1 MRRFATVLTVIFASA
16 FSSSCG
22 GPQRYVNP
30 SREILYHVPV
40 WVNPESGLSAADVM
54 AGCEA
59 WREKGV
65 RCVRAAT
72 PSEATVI
79 VESDGGA
86 CVPGESGRRTLA
98 WASPEGVVTF
108 RTACFLNDG
117 LSYDRHMFQA
127 VAAHEFGHSIGI
139 WEHVPESCGGKPQT
153 HPSGVRVC
161 GTAVM
166 NPYYDEDVHF
176 LTPIDSLAFD
186 VRDTAHSSLMD
197 VDDSSSPR
205 SFTGCVYRSR

>member
-1 MRRFATVLTVIFASA
+1 MRRYATLLTFIFATA

-30 SREILYHVPV
+30 SREILFQVPV

-54 AGCEA
+54 AGCNA

-65 RCVRAAT
+65 RCVRASS

-98 WASPEGVVTF
+98 WASTEGVITF

-117 LSYDRHMFQA
+117 LEYDRHMFQA

-139 WEHVPESCGGKPQT
+139 WEHVAESCSDRAPT
-153 HPSGVRVC
+153 HPRGQRVC

-197 VDDSSSPR
+197 VDDSSPPR

>member
-1 MRRFATVLTVIFASA
+1 MRRYATLLTFIFAAA

-30 SREILYHVPV
+30 SREVLYQVPI
-40 WVNPESGLSAADVM
+40 WIDPASGLNAADVM

-65 RCVRAAT
+65 RCVRASA
-72 PSEATVI
+72 PSEASIV

-98 WASPEGVVTF
+98 WASQDGTVTF
-108 RTACFLNDG
+108 RTACFLRDD
-117 LSYDRHMFQA
+117 LTYDRHMFQA
-127 VAAHEFGHSIGI
+127 VATHEFGHSIGI
-139 WEHVPESCGGKPQT
+139 WEHVPESCGGTPQT
-153 HPSGVRVC
+153 HPSGARVC

-186 VRDTAHSSLMD
+186 VRDSAHSALVD
-197 VDDSSSPR
+197 VDDTSTPKR
-205 SFTGCVYRSR
+205 FPGCVYRTR